1 VNSETPPPVSPHDLD
16 QRQPSWAGQT
26 FLGRDGRARPIIR
39 VILFGIGLYF
49 VSELAGAAA
58 GQWKR
63 NAPAWTQLAWQSF
76 FLLISGLLLS
86 WFFLRAFDGRGFRS
100 LGLWPFPR
108 WGKQLGIGLGLG
120 ASLQLGVAGLLIV
133 TRAIHYTRGSAWD
146 AHFLKQLAANAWLF
160 LLAAAFEEI
169 AFRGYAL
176 QRLIDATSPGAAIVI
191 SSVLFGLAHLANPDA
206 SFFSTVNT
214 ILAGILLALPYVR
227 TRTMWMQTG
236 LHWMWNFF
244 LGPVISL
251 PVSGIHFGPTLF
263 MAQLSG
269 PAWWTG
275 AAYGPEGGAV
285 VTVLSLCAITWI
297 LWTPQLTPSTEALEA
312 VE

>member
-1 VNSETPPPVSPHDLD
+1 MNSETPSSVSPHDLE
-16 QRQPSWAGQT
+16 QQQPSWAAKT
-26 FLGRDGRARPIIR
+26 FLGPDGRARPIIR
-39 VILFGIGLYF
+39 VILFAIGLYL
-49 VSELAGAAA
+49 VSGLASAAA

-63 NAPAWTQLAWQSF
+63 NAPLWAQLAWQSF
-76 FLLISGLLLS
+76 FLLVSGLLLS

-100 LGLWPFPR
+100 LGLWPFPG

-120 ASLQLGVAGLLIV
+120 VLLQLGVAGLLIV
-133 TRAIHYTRGSAWD
+133 TRAIHYTQDFPWD
-146 AHFLKQLAANAWLF
+146 ARFLEKLAANAWLF

-176 QRLIDATSPGAAIVI
+176 QRLIDATSPGAAVVI
-191 SSVLFGLAHLANPDA
+191 SSVIFGLAHLANPAA

-251 PVSGIHFGPTLF
+251 PVSGIHFGPMLF
-263 MAQLSG
+263 KVQLSG

-275 AAYGPEGGAV
+275 AEYGPEGGAV
-285 VTVLSLCAITWI
+285 VTVLSLCAIAWI
-297 LWTPQLTPSTEALEA
+297 LWAPQLTPSPEALEA